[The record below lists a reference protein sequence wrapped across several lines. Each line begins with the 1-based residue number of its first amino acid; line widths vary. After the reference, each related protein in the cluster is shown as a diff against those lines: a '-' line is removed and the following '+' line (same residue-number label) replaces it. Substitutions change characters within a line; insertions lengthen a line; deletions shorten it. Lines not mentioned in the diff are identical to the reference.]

1 MDDRVR
7 SKSARGWLI
16 SLALLAALA
25 LVVLWQVASKMRVP
39 DPHRVEMYQRTLETV
54 RSSCA
59 EPKPAVKSYCRDQ
72 AALLLEFPECD
83 AECVALARR
92 VRGEPTR

>member
-1 MDDRVR
+1 MDRR
-7 SKSARGWLI
+7 AGSKSARGWLT

-25 LVVLWQVASKMRVP
+25 LAILWQAASKTRAR

-59 EPKPAVKSYCRDQ
+59 EPKPALKSYCRDQ

-83 AECVALARR
+83 PECVSLVRR